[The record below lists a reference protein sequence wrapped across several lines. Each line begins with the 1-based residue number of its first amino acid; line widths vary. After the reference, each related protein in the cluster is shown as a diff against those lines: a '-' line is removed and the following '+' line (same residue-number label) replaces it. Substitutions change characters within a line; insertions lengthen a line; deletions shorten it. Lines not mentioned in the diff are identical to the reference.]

1 MASMAASSLLQLPP
15 LLLPLLLL
23 PSVFAAPRAL
33 SSSRPSPAKCATAL
47 NQIASGPRLAR
58 SPAACSLVAGRQQAL
73 LRASNC
79 SHEDISA
86 FCGWLAPPRCVSR
99 LVLVRHG
106 EKSRDDSD
114 KNLTLDGQHRAAY
127 LARCAAVGGSAALAL
142 GAPTAIMA
150 SAVRPGKSHRPRDT
164 VQPLATA
171 LGLSIDLSVDKEDPA
186 AFAAAVQRK
195 LTCNGTLLVAWQH
208 QDVPSLVQALAPP
221 NAADYA
227 DWPLQCSG
235 PYWPEPPYIKKT
247 SACYVRATHTHSH
260 SARSESVSSDAAFSL
275 SSPDVVGRCVWL
287 VDRIAFG

>member
-1 MASMAASSLLQLPP
+1 VVGADAAARGYNGYNTSLLQLPP

-33 SSSRPSPAKCATAL
+33 SSKT
-47 NQIASGPRLAR
+47 G
-58 SPAACSLVAGRQQAL
+58 
-73 LRASNC
+73 
-79 SHEDISA
+79 E
-86 FCGWLAPPRCVSR
+86 
-99 LVLVRHG
+99 VRHG
-106 EKSRDDSD
+106 AEPDRQRPATRQIVSGVQPGDWAPAGAA
-114 KNLTLDGQHRAAY
+114 TGQQL
-127 LARCAAVGGSAALAL
+127 LARGHQRVL
-142 GAPTAIMA
+142 
-150 SAVRPGKSHRPRDT
+150 RPRDT

-171 LGLSIDLSVDKEDPA
+171 LGMSIDLSVDKEDPA

-208 QDVPSLVQALAPP
+208 QDVPALVQALAPP

-235 PYWPEPPYIKKT
+235 PYWPEPPYVKKT

-260 SARSESVSSDAAFSL
+260 RARSESVLSDAAFSL
-275 SSPDVVGRCVWL
+275 TSSDVVGRCVWL

>member
-1 MASMAASSLLQLPP
+1 MAASSLLQLPP

-150 SAVRPGKSHRPRDT
+150 STVRPGKSHRPRDT

-186 AFAAAVQRK
+186 AFAARPQ
-195 LTCNGTLLVAWQH
+195 
-208 QDVPSLVQALAPP
+208 S
-221 NAADYA
+221 
-227 DWPLQCSG
+227 
-235 PYWPEPPYIKKT
+235 
-247 SACYVRATHTHSH
+247 SASSRAT
-260 SARSESVSSDAAFSL
+260 AL
-275 SSPDVVGRCVWL
+275 SSSLGSTRTSQRWSKRWRPRMQRIMQTGPCNAPGRTG
-287 VDRIAFG
+287 RSRPTSKRHRRAT